1 MLLIFLAA
9 KNIFAVGVFV
19 YIVVFVLSEQQ
30 LRPDAVFS
38 LEFNIGF
45 SFAAVPI
52 V

>member
-1 MLLIFLAA
+1 MSVH
-9 KNIFAVGVFV
+9 IFAVGVFV
-19 YIVVFVLSEQQ
+19 YIGVFALSEQR

-45 SFAAVPI
+45 SFAAAPI